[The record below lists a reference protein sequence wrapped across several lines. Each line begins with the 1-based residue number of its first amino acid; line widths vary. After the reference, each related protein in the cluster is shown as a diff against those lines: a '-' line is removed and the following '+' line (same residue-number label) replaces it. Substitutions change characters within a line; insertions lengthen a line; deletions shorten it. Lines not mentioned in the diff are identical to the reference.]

1 MNIKQKLY
9 LLGFIAVMG
18 ILSLVIT
25 TTHFARQTNE
35 LSAAIGLV
43 DKLEIR
49 LLNMRRNEKDFLLRK
64 DAKYLETFKDN
75 SERFLT
81 MEAELSVILNDHQL
95 ASSAALKSDLIK
107 YKGGFEQLVNGYQV
121 LGLSDKSGMWTNYH
135 ALLADASKGVDAE
148 MLLALD
154 TFDEA
159 VKAGQ
164 MIDSPVTRQ
173 YPALAKAAQAI
184 VQQEKQIGLA
194 YNEGFLGNTRSLS
207 HNVEEQFKTF
217 SETLVSEAGKMR
229 AELDLIK
236 QIVTA
241 LVVLIIVAFIWQIS
255 RSINVQVQR
264 LLTVMQKISSTNNI
278 GLRADLKG
286 RDELT
291 SIGTYFN
298 QLLDKFE
305 ELISGSQAKSHQLTS
320 STTSMHNELE
330 EVINQFYVQADHTTM
345 MATSVQEMVATIGEI
360 SESTNVAAEGVQQAV
375 NNAENGRNVVESTLK
390 NIDQLSSTL
399 QSSQQS
405 IASLNDHV
413 EKIGGAVTIIQSIA
427 EQTNLLALN
436 AAIEAARAGEQ
447 GRGFAVVADEVRS
460 LATRTHQSTEEITK
474 VVSAIQSQMNLVI
487 SDIDQC
493 NAQGQETLHASHQLD
508 ESLRQIIHDMSTIQA
523 NSERIA
529 SAIEEQGI
537 VMNQVSGSI
546 AELNTISEN
555 NMHSAQ
561 EVLSE
566 VDSVSQ
572 QARQMDEAVSEFQT
586 R

>member
-173 YPALAKAAQAI
+173 YPALTKAAQAI
-184 VQQEKQIGLA
+184 VQQEKQIDLA

-264 LLTVMQKISSTNNI
+264 LLTVMQKISSTNTI

-330 EVINQFYVQADHTTM
+330 EVINQFYVKADHTTM

-487 SDIDQC
+487 NDIDQC